1 MMALRESLV
10 RRRQALVARSARQR
24 GEIAAATAGIGRA
37 VAEPVVL
44 GLGVAVALLGS
55 SPRVRTWFVRA
66 WVAGSLLRRLLAR

>member
-1 MMALRESLV
+1 MRDLLESLAE
-10 RRRQALVARSARQR
+10 RRADLVARSARQR
-24 GEIAAATAGIGRA
+24 GEIAQAVGGIERA
-37 VAEPVVL
+37 LAEPLVL

>member
-1 MMALRESLV
+1 MRDLLDALAV
-10 RRRQALVARSARQR
+10 RRAELVARSARQR
-24 GEIAAATAGIGRA
+24 GEIAGAVAGIERA
-37 VAEPVVL
+37 AAEPLVL